1 MSGAPLGASGLALIA
16 AGWVATGLVGWAAEM
31 ANGPVLVARL
41 QQGAGKALASTHA
54 RGVVAS
60 FADRHGWLTRH
71 ALLAGGDNLPDGLRE
86 QAAAAVAAVPG
97 MGGVHWATRH
107 GVHHA
112 EALPAPVL
120 DCQAHV
126 EAILR
131 TRSIRFAESSAAIDP
146 ASNGL
151 LDEVATALRPCAGS
165 IIAITGHTDAK
176 GDEAANQSL
185 SIARAVAVRNELGAR
200 GIDLAGLRARG
211 LGSARPVPGL
221 DAADPANRR
230 IEFSVIAPASLEPTP
245 VDTPGAG

>member
-16 AGWVATGLVGWAAEM
+16 AGLVATGLVGWAAEM

-86 QAAAAVAAVPG
+86 QAAAAVA
-97 MGGVHWATRH
+97 
-107 GVHHA
+107 
-112 EALPAPVL
+112 EL
-120 DCQAHV
+120 
-126 EAILR
+126 
-131 TRSIRFAESSAAIDP
+131 
-146 ASNGL
+146 
-151 LDEVATALRPCAGS
+151 
-165 IIAITGHTDAK
+165 
-176 GDEAANQSL
+176 
-185 SIARAVAVRNELGAR
+185 NELGAR